1 MAALERCL
9 GTLIKNSASPWP
21 MVPAAVL
28 GGGKGGA
35 RLRLGRSQ
43 ALDCCCCHL
52 VLWPSHCQ
60 VLESFPSQNS
70 PFSQALFLTVTVL
83 ELTQK

>member
-28 GGGKGGA
+28 GGGMGGGGKA
-35 RLRLGRSQ
+35 EAGEK
-43 ALDCCCCHL
+43 
-52 VLWPSHCQ
+52 PG
-60 VLESFPSQNS
+60 P
-70 PFSQALFLTVTVL
+70 
-83 ELTQK
+83 